1 MIFDA
6 LNWSNIWQKLHQDLA
21 LSIKAVA
28 LAIQFN
34 FIRNVGEIEQHLLPQ
49 L

>member
-1 MIFDA
+1 LEQHLAKM
-6 LNWSNIWQKLHQDLA
+6 HQDLA

-34 FIRNVGEIEQHLLPQ
+34 FSRIVGEIEQHLLPH
-49 L
+49 LLYAATSM